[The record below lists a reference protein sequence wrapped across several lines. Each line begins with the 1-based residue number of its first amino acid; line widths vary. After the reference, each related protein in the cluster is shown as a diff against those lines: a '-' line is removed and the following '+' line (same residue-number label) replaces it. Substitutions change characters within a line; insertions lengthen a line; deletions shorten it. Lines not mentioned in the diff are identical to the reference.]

1 MEGAAISTCRAP
13 LKRTGPRAPPRA
25 EHEPRARLRAGRGAA
40 SAVGLRGGPGL
51 RPAAHFPSM
60 RAAMKTR
67 APLLALALA
76 TLATAACDSGDKKAA
91 DAKADGKK
99 DDAKADAKT
108 DDVKAAADAGEGD
121 VKAEPAKPVAMT
133 DVSLESV
140 GVEASLKAPEGA
152 KVAED
157 LGAYTVK
164 AGENFQLELH
174 TGAADLAARKKE
186 IEDNT
191 VNKLKSFLTES
202 DSALVYETEVMG
214 QSEFHFVANV
224 SVDDAKYHCE
234 DTKGKAY
241 AKADIDAML
250 QSCQSIAAAE

>member
-1 MEGAAISTCRAP
+1 M
-13 LKRTGPRAPPRA
+13 
-25 EHEPRARLRAGRGAA
+25 
-40 SAVGLRGGPGL
+40 
-51 RPAAHFPSM
+51 
-60 RAAMKTR
+60 
-67 APLLALALA
+67 LALVVA
-76 TLATAACDSGDKKAA
+76 TLAHAGCDSGEK
-91 DAKADGKK
+91 
-99 DDAKADAKT
+99 KADAKPDAKASDAKAGAKA
-108 DDVKAAADAGEGD
+108 DDPKAAAEAGEGD

-133 DVSLESV
+133 NASLESV
-140 GVEASLKAPEGA
+140 GVDATLKAPEGA

-191 VNKLKSFLTES
+191 VNKLKAFVTES
-202 DSALVYETEVMG
+202 DTALLYETEVMG

-241 AKADIDAML
+241 ARADIDAML
-250 QSCQSIAAAE
+250 QSCQSLTATE

>member
-1 MEGAAISTCRAP
+1 
-13 LKRTGPRAPPRA
+13 
-25 EHEPRARLRAGRGAA
+25 
-40 SAVGLRGGPGL
+40 
-51 RPAAHFPSM
+51 M

-67 APLLALALA
+67 ASVLALCVAAL
-76 TLATAACDSGDKKAA
+76 TVAACDSGEKKAEGA
-91 DAKADGKK
+91 KSDAKTEDP
-99 DDAKADAKT
+99 KAAAKT
-108 DDVKAAADAGEGD
+108 DDPADPKAADAGEAD

-133 DVSLESV
+133 DASLEAV
-140 GVEASLKAPEGA
+140 GIDATLKAPEGA

-164 AGENFQLELH
+164 AGENFQLEIH

-186 IEDNT
+186 IEENT

-214 QSEFHFVANV
+214 QAEFHFVANV
-224 SVDDAKYHCE
+224 AVDDAKYHCE

-250 QSCQSIAAAE
+250 QSCQSIAASE